1 MSFKIFKQGEQVK
14 TECLTAV
21 IYGEPG
27 VGKTSVSMTTENPIL
42 LDFDMGLQRAVN
54 RKTAVRVDS
63 WSDVMDLIKSKD
75 FSSLNPNTIIID
87 TAGTMLDNYIA
98 EYVKKDDPKN
108 SRRGGE
114 LSLQGYGAI
123 KNVFKQFMD
132 WAKKQG
138 KNLIFIAHATD
149 KRDGDDT
156 LAIPKMTGGSYDILR
171 ESSDLIGYMYSS
183 KNARVIDFTPKATHI
198 GKDCAEIGLVEIPHY
213 TEESYA
219 TFIQDLID
227 KTLNKMNEMG
237 EEQQAALETIKEY
250 REVVKSINHADDAN
264 IQIDVISEEE
274 SKVMKVQLFNILKD
288 HCESIGVEYDRKTKK
303 FQENVPA

>member
-1 MSFKIFKQGEQVK
+1 MSFTIFKQGDQVK
-14 TECLTAV
+14 TESLTAV

-27 VGKTSVSMTTENPIL
+27 IGKTSVSMTTDNPIL

-63 WSDVMDLIKSKD
+63 WNGVMELIKSKD
-75 FSSLNPNTIIID
+75 FEKLNPKTIIID

-114 LSLQGYGAI
+114 LSMSGYGSM

-138 KNLIFIAHATD
+138 KNLIFLAHSKERTE
-149 KRDGDDT
+149 GDD
-156 LAIPKMTGGSYDILR
+156 AVFIPKMTGGSYDILR
-171 ESSDLIGYMYSS
+171 EASDLIGFMYAS
-183 KNARVIDFTPKATHI
+183 KNSRVINFTPSPSHI
-198 GKDCAEIGLVEIPHY
+198 GKDCAEIGTVVVPHY
-213 TEESYA
+213 TDENYPA
-219 TFIQDLID
+219 FIQDLID
-227 KTLNKMNEMG
+227 KTLSKMNAMG
-237 EEQQAALETIKEY
+237 EAQAAVLEMLNEY
-250 REVVKSINHADDAN
+250 RESVKSIESAEDAN

-274 SKVMKVQLFNILKD
+274 SKTAKIQLFGILKK
-288 HCESIGVEYDRKTKK
+288 HCESIGIQYDTKTKK
-303 FQENVPA
+303 FTDVSA

>member
-1 MSFKIFKQGEQVK
+1 MSFKIFKTGEQVK

-27 VGKTSVSMTTENPIL
+27 VGKTSVSMTTNNPIL
-42 LDFDMGLQRAVN
+42 LDFDVGLQRAVN

-63 WSDVMDLIKSKD
+63 WQGVMELIKSKD
-75 FSSLNPNTIIID
+75 FSSLNPKTIIID

-114 LSLQGYGAI
+114 LSLNGYGAI

-132 WAKKQG
+132 WANKQG
-138 KNLIFIAHATD
+138 KNLIFLAHS
-149 KRDGDDT
+149 KERNEGDDT
-156 LAIPKMTGGSYDILR
+156 VFIPKMTGGSYDILR
-171 ESSDLIGYMYSS
+171 ESSDLIGYMHTS
-183 KNARVIDFTPKATHI
+183 KNSRVIDFTPRANHI
-198 GKDCAEIGLVEIPHY
+198 GKDCAEIGVIEVPHY
-213 TEESYA
+213 THENYP

-227 KTLNKMNEMG
+227 KTLTTMNAMG
-237 EEQQAALETIKEY
+237 EEQQAVLEMLNEY
-250 REVVKSINHADDAN
+250 RETVKSVESAVDAN

-274 SKVMKVQLFNILKD
+274 NKTKKIQLFGILKKQ
-288 HCESIGVEYDRKTKK
+288 CESIGIKYDSKTKK
-303 FQENVPA
+303 FIDNVSN

>member
-1 MSFKIFKQGEQVK
+1 MSFTIFKQGDQVK
-14 TECLTAV
+14 TESLTAV

-27 VGKTSVSMTTENPIL
+27 IGKTSVSMTTDNPIL

-63 WSDVMDLIKSKD
+63 WNGVMELIESKD
-75 FSSLNPNTIIID
+75 FEKLNPKTIIID

-114 LSLQGYGAI
+114 LSMSGYGSM

-138 KNLIFIAHATD
+138 KNLIFLAHSKERTE
-149 KRDGDDT
+149 GDDVVF
-156 LAIPKMTGGSYDILR
+156 IPKMTGGSYDILR
-171 ESSDLIGYMYSS
+171 ESSDLIGFMYAS
-183 KNARVIDFTPKATHI
+183 KNSRVINFNPSPNHI
-198 GKDCAEIGLVEIPHY
+198 GKDCAEIGVIEVPHY
-213 TEESYA
+213 TDEHYP

-227 KTLNKMNEMG
+227 KTLNKMNAMG
-237 EEQQAALETIKEY
+237 EAQTAVLEMLNEY
-250 REVVKSINHADDAN
+250 RETVKGIKTVEDAN

-274 SKVMKVQLFNILKD
+274 SKTTKIQLFNILKN
-288 HCESIGVEYDRKTKK
+288 HCESIGIQYDSKTKK
-303 FQENVPA
+303 FADVSD